1 MLIASGLFDRREVGA
16 LQVFNERQLHRLFVV
31 GLDDDDGHLAEPR
44 HARSAP
50 SSFACDDLIVAG
62 VQKPDGQRL
71 NDAVLPDGVRQRSQL
86 FLVEALA
93 RLEPVRLD
101 FLKREQKRALL
112 GAGLHRTLTEQ
123 RAKSLPETFIC
134 GHVQA
139 PFVRISCVSAS

>member
-1 MLIASGLFDRREVGA
+1 MLIASGLFDRREVRA

-50 SSFACDDLIVAG
+50 SSLARDDLIVAG
-62 VQKPDGQRL
+62 VQKPDSQRL
-71 NDAVLPDGVRQRSQL
+71 DDAVLPDGIGKGSQL
-86 FLVEALA
+86 LLVEALA

-112 GAGLHRTLTEQ
+112 GAGLHRTLAEQ
-123 RAKSLPETFIC
+123 RAKTLPETFIC